1 MNTKAALQSFEQV
14 QETYLRALD
23 RFDLERLTRVTA
35 EDDWS
40 IGQMYMHLIQ
50 SALHMQLRNAELCGN
65 PQEAA
70 AAGGEGK
77 TEDGQAVFAL
87 GSFPPIR
94 IRVPADKQVTP
105 PQPESKRQIVEGFAR
120 VAERMRELEP
130 TLDAIPPSRTVRHPR
145 LGALNAKEWFCL
157 VEMHFRHH
165 LRQLERL
172 EAQLAAS
179 RT

>member
-23 RFDLERLTRVTA
+23 RFDLEELTRVTA

-50 SALHMQLRNAELCGN
+50 SALYMQLRNAELCGN

-70 AAGGEGK
+70 AGGEGK
-77 TEDGQAVFAL
+77 TENGQAVFAA

-94 IRVPADKQVTP
+94 IRVPADKQAAP
-105 PQPESKRQIVEGFAR
+105 PQPESKRQIVEGLHR

-130 TLDAIPPSRTVRHPR
+130 TLDAIPPAQTVRHPA

-157 VEMHFRHH
+157 VDMHFRHH

-179 RT
+179 RA